1 MKNIG
6 NIVKSLQNIMRKD
19 TGVSGD
25 AQRIEQLG
33 WLIALK
39 ILDDKDQELEA
50 MDETGQFQSPIPS
63 NLQWRNW
70 ASDDEGMTGDALRE
84 FVEKEL
90 FSRTAHCTRH
100 GATGSITRNCHPV
113 WKIAHI
119 IGNGCN
125 SPEPS

>member
-70 ASDDEGMTGDALRE
+70 ASDDEGMTGDA
-84 FVEKEL
+84 
-90 FSRTAHCTRH
+90 
-100 GATGSITRNCHPV
+100 
-113 WKIAHI
+113 
-119 IGNGCN
+119 
-125 SPEPS
+125 